1 MLNGT
6 NHGCENPISV
16 NVKAVLKRLDDAA
29 LDHCIAGHR
38 SAEPPA
44 GRLLGHLDADRQHEP
59 LSVLN
64 EIVEVPQALDDCVIA
79 GTAGTVLDRLIAL
92 TDQLGRFGT
101 LVMAAH
107 DWDDNDL
114 WPASMQRLAGDIM
127 SRLSQHT
134 DQLPA
139 LD

>member
-1 MLNGT
+1 MT
-6 NHGCENPISV
+6 DS
-16 NVKAVLKRLDDAA
+16 DAQA
-29 LDHCIAGHR
+29 EDILADHDGVFAYYYRYIRGVR
-38 SAEPPA
+38 QIE
-44 GRLLGHLDADRQHEP
+44 DFKDRQDEP

-64 EIVEVPQALDDCVIA
+64 QIVEVPQALDDCVIA
-79 GTAGTVLDRLIAL
+79 GTADTVLDRLIAL

-101 LVMAAH
+101 LVMVAH